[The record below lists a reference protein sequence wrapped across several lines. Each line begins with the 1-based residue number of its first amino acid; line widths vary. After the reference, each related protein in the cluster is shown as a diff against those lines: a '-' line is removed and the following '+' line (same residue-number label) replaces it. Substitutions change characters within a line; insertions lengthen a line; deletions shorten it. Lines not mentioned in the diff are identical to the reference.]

1 MADVKKL
8 RPSKKWDILAPK
20 VLIIVSVLEKAL
32 KNARAMASGYILDNL
47 DERFAGTKQ
56 KGGYKFGGDGM
67 GTSGTITWV
76 RPGSAYKIDDAAAFA
91 TWCEEHEIYD
101 HGAVMTVTFPAASKA
116 YRELD
121 SIIEREGGELP
132 AGVSVK
138 SEEAMRGTLRVSL
151 TEEQRAHALDTAVT
165 VKSLLTTLEMGDDEL
180 PTK

>member
-1 MADVKKL
+1 
-8 RPSKKWDILAPK
+8 
-20 VLIIVSVLEKAL
+20 
-32 KNARAMASGYILDNL
+32 
-47 DERFAGTKQ
+47 
-56 KGGYKFGGDGM
+56 
-67 GTSGTITWV
+67 
-76 RPGSAYKIDDAAAFA
+76 
-91 TWCEEHEIYD
+91 
-101 HGAVMTVTFPAASKA
+101 MTVTFPAASKA

-165 VKSLLTTLEMGDDEL
+165 VKSLLTTLKMGDDEL

>member
-8 RPSKKWDILAPK
+8 RPSKKWDALAP
-20 VLIIVSVLEKAL
+20 LILIMCSVLEKAT
-32 KNARAMASGYILDNL
+32 KNARAKAGGYILDHL
-47 DERFAGTKQ
+47 DERFAGAKQ
-56 KGGYKFGGDGM
+56 KGGFKVAADGM

-91 TWCEEHEIYD
+91 TWCEEHGIYD

-132 AGVSVK
+132 DGVSVK
-138 SEEAMRGTLRVSL
+138 TEEAMRGTLRVSL
-151 TEEQRAHALDTAVT
+151 TEEQRAHALDGTIT
-165 VKSLLTTLEMGDDEL
+165 VKKLLDTLKMGDDEL
-180 PTK
+180 PVK